1 MSDAEMAFY
10 VLMRHQETSHLL
22 RYRK

>member
-10 VLMRHQETSHLL
+10 VPMRHQETSHLL